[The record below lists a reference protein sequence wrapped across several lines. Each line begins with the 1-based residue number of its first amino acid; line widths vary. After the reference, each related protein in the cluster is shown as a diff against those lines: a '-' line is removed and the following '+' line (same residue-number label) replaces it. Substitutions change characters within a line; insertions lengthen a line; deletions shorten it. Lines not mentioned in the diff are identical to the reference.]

1 MFVRPLKLH
10 RVSFSEG
17 TVYEAALYAACLI
30 VGALSCKAVSKSN
43 RFCDLAELNWAGE
56 APIVSSARNKRLRIR
71 RRDIMKNL
79 LTNNLIASAPL
90 AVAAI
95 AMVAS
100 VVA

>member
-1 MFVRPLKLH
+1 MQSGFEVQQILR
-10 RVSFSEG
+10 FSRIELDEG
-17 TVYEAALYAACLI
+17 GTYSLI
-30 VGALSCKAVSKSN
+30 RKKQE
-43 RFCDLAELNWAGE
+43 R
-56 APIVSSARNKRLRIR
+56 RRIR